1 MQTPWGAFVELN
13 VLILSNQE
21 KKGVKGRRN
30 KDQRIQKKRLLD
42 MLFPEISF

>member
-30 KDQRIQKKRLLD
+30 KDQIIQKREVVRYA
-42 MLFPEISF
+42 FS